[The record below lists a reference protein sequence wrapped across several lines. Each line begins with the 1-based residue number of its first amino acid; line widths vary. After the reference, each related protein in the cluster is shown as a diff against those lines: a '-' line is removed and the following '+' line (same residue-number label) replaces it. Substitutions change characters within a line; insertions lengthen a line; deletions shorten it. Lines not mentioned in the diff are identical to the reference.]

1 MEGIVKGGRESWL
14 ERSMLV
20 TAWQGVGPAVEVRCG
35 RSVEGGSADGD

>member
-1 MEGIVKGGRESWL
+1 
-14 ERSMLV
+14 MLV